1 MRNAGRA
8 LLIFL
13 VVSAMEIACY
23 GQAQPGGDQSRL
35 AASNARENNLS
46 SLSRSVVCEGID
58 DTARI
63 QAAIDAA
70 SAAGGGEVSLVTKA
84 ATCVAD
90 GLMLRS
96 NVSLRGAH
104 HRLLTLKHKDHAK
117 HPLIS
122 LASKS
127 ESRWGIYEL
136 GIDGNKAAQ
145 TAPQDEIRIDGA
157 DYGLTHRATI
167 SDVSVVNSSGNGIV
181 LAESK
186 GGGGDID
193 LFNVNVNGSAGVGIY
208 IGIDD
213 VDCVRCEASQNGSF
227 GFQIEKA
234 GNVHVVESKSW
245 MNAGDGFHVH
255 LAWGGTYIG
264 LEAQSN
270 QGAGMSVDSCQDV
283 LASSLHIEDS
293 GRGGLV
299 LNNVQFS
306 RFDGLV
312 YKSHQYGIVFGSSV
326 TNNSVDVASHENA
339 AGDYSGQIAPTVAV
353 TLNGRMNAARLP
365 APGTRP

>member
-1 MRNAGRA
+1 MRNAGRS
-8 LLIFL
+8 LVMFL
-13 VVSAMEIACY
+13 AISAMEIACY
-23 GQAQPGGDQSRL
+23 GQGRVDARAGGDQSR
-35 AASNARENNLS
+35 AGDASARESNLG
-46 SLSRSVVCEGID
+46 RSVACEGID
-58 DTARI
+58 DTAKI

-70 SAAGGGEVSLVTKA
+70 SAAGGGEVNLVTKA

-90 GLMLRS
+90 GVLLRS

-104 HRLLTLKHKDHAK
+104 HRMFSLKHKDHAR

-127 ESRWGIYEL
+127 EVRWGIYEL

-145 TAPQDEIRIDGA
+145 TAPQDEIRIDGG
-157 DYGLTHRATI
+157 DFGLTHRATI
-167 SDVSVVNSSGNGIV
+167 SDVSVVNSSGNGVV
-181 LAESK
+181 LTESK

-193 LFNVNVNGSAGVGIY
+193 LLNVNVNGSAAVGIY

-227 GFQIEKA
+227 GFQVEKA
-234 GNVHVVESKSW
+234 GNVHIVESKSW
-245 MNAGDGFHVH
+245 MNGGDGYHLH

-270 QGAGMSVDSCQDV
+270 VGAGLSVDSCQDV

-299 LNNVQFS
+299 LSNVQYS

-312 YKSHQYGIVFGSSV
+312 YKSHQYGIVFGTSV
-326 TNNSVDVASHENA
+326 TDNSVDVASHQNA
-339 AGDYSGQIAPTVAV
+339 AGDYTGQIAPTVAM
-353 TLNGRMNAARLP
+353 TLNGRMSAGRLP
-365 APGTRP
+365 GPRN